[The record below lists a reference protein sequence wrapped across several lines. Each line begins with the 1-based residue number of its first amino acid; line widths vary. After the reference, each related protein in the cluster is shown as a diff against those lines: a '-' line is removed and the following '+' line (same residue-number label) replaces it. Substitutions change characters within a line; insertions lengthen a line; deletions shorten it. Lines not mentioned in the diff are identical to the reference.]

1 MADLNIYP
9 PSAPVDSWSRFSFHL
24 TIQDC
29 ITTEWFNPVRRVITF
44 EDGRFW
50 KTEQSRYKVKIA
62 VDHFLVSCDPF
73 RKIVRGKATAKLYE
87 SLDHFTEFSTLRE
100 LFHFI

>member
-1 MADLNIYP
+1 
-9 PSAPVDSWSRFSFHL
+9 
-24 TIQDC
+24 
-29 ITTEWFNPVRRVITF
+29 
-44 EDGRFW
+44 
-50 KTEQSRYKVKIA
+50 

-100 LFHFI
+100 LFHFIWNYVYLLFPTFELNVVFSLSCETGLTGLITEVILYYYIEKTKNYSL